1 MDSQKPDD
9 ASAPAFNRT
18 KWNWNDEASWGSRK
32 KSVLLIV
39 LNGIEMNLGIT
50 NSMLDVNLL
59 IVLNGI
65 EIRIAENAARISSLL
80 IVLNGIEMKKKNNKT
95 NNKNLF

>member
-1 MDSQKPDD
+1 
-9 ASAPAFNRT
+9 
-18 KWNWNDEASWGSRK
+18 
-32 KSVLLIV
+32 
-39 LNGIEMNLGIT
+39 MNLGIT